1 MGWGQKPFKSRK
13 EMEIN
18 VSLTSGEEALP
29 VDNNQ
34 GKHRKGEDGWI
45 LLFYYM
51 KIKNFILAK
60 TL

>member
-1 MGWGQKPFKSRK
+1 
-13 EMEIN
+13 MEIN

-29 VDNNQ
+29 VDNIQ

-45 LLFYYM
+45 FLFYYM